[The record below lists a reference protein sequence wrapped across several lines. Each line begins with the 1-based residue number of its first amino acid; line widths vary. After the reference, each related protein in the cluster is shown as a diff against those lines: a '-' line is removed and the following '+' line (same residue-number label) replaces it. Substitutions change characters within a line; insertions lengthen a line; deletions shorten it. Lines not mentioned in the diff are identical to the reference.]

1 MLCIG
6 AGWEEGCM
14 GSQLAFI
21 LFCFVFLGFF
31 VLFCFVFAFKHF
43 LGAGARDTV
52 LVTTLIA
59 CGH

>member
-1 MLCIG
+1 
-6 AGWEEGCM
+6 M